1 MALVRIHTGHTAL
14 CDLEDAAAQ
23 ADRVSFAKV
32 ASIFTPPL
40 ADAEATHDTE
50 KAPRGS
56 GSNPGSQLTGGVLIH
71 GCASRARPGTEGRK
85 APST

>member
-1 MALVRIHTGHTAL
+1 MELVQSNPTPERSSAMRRNSVRGPSWVALVRIHTGHAAL

-40 ADAEATHDTE
+40 ADA
-50 KAPRGS
+50 GS
-56 GSNPGSQLTGGVLIH
+56 T
-71 GCASRARPGTEGRK
+71 
-85 APST
+85 

>member
-1 MALVRIHTGHTAL
+1 MAPVRIHTGHAAL

-56 GSNPGSQLTGGVLIH
+56 GSNPGSQLSCFFDLTGCSSVAGDLQ
-71 GCASRARPGTEGRK
+71 G
-85 APST
+85 